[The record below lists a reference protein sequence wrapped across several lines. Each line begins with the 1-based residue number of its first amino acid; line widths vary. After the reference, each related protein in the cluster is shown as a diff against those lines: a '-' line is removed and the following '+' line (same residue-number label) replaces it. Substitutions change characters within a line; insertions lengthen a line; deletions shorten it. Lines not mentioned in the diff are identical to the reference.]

1 MTENTVSAPTQPASW
16 ALKAAVIL
24 GLIADAGLVVLL
36 LVVSGFVFNGPAGAD
51 GAGAAIAGWGM
62 TLAVCILSP
71 LLAWPMWRR
80 GRRDLA
86 LAMIWLPVLALLIG
100 ILIGSL

>member
-1 MTENTVSAPTQPASW
+1 MTQNVAQAPGPAAPL
-16 ALKAAVIL
+16 ALKVAIAL
-24 GLIADAGLVVLL
+24 GLLADAALVVLL
-36 LVVSGFVFNGPAGAD
+36 LGISGFVFGGPEGAQ

-86 LAMIWLPVLALLIG
+86 LAMIWLPVIALLLGLIIG
-100 ILIGSL
+100 TL

>member
-1 MTENTVSAPTQPASW
+1 VTENTVSTPTQPASW

-51 GAGAAIAGWGM
+51 GAAIAGWGM